1 MMADAENEPPTFLP
15 PGSTM
20 HKGLFL
26 GLSTADI
33 VYYLPHHP
41 LNNQKLKA
49 ERQMSFAGGP
59 ATNAAVA
66 FAAFGNQATLVSGLG
81 RHPLAHV
88 PKMDLADQQVHLIDC
103 PDQPRRPPILASI
116 LVDLSTGERSVVYS
130 NTDLRKL
137 RSDAVNESL
146 LEDTDILMLDGYFLP
161 QAVQLAGWARSLELG
176 LLVFCGVGSALLVAW
191 TGALTGFFTLL
202 AAATGLWLGSAWL
215 LPTHG
220 VFASPLTPLMVLAAN
235 FSLLT
240 FLKYRREERA
250 LRQRNRDLL
259 AMQNFT
265 IHCLAALAETRDS
278 ETGHHIVR
286 CQHYVQALAE
296 GLARRPHFA
305 PLLDEETIDLLC
317 KSAPLHDIG
326 KIGVPDRVL
335 LKPGRLS

>member
-66 FAAFGNQATLVSGLG
+66 FAAFGNHATLVSGLG

-103 PDQPRRPPILASI
+103 SDQPRRPPILASI

-137 RSDAVNESL
+137 RTDAVNESL
-146 LEDTDILMLDGYFLP
+146 LEDTDVLMLDGYFLP
-161 QAVQLAGWARSLELG
+161 QAVQMAGWARSFEIPVVLDGGSWKEGLEE
-176 LLVFCGVGSALLVAW
+176 
-191 TGALTGFFTLL
+191 
-202 AAATGLWLGSAWL
+202 L
-215 LPTHG
+215 LPLVDYAICSDDFYPPGCTDKAAVFDHLRGHG
-220 VFASPLTPLMVLAAN
+220 LAHIAITRDGN
-235 FSLLT
+235 RILAHQDGTTVEVPVMPVQAMDTLGAGDILHGAFCHYILEQDFLLSL
-240 FLKYRREERA
+240 ERA
-250 LRQRNRDLL
+250 
-259 AMQNFT
+259 
-265 IHCLAALAETRDS
+265 AEVASMSCTSLGTRAW
-278 ETGHHIVR
+278 I
-286 CQHYVQALAE
+286 
-296 GLARRPHFA
+296 AREKFA
-305 PLLDEETIDLLC
+305 
-317 KSAPLHDIG
+317 
-326 KIGVPDRVL
+326 
-335 LKPGRLS
+335 

>member
-1 MMADAENEPPTFLP
+1 MMADAKNEPSTFLP

-66 FAAFGNQATLVSGLG
+66 FAAFGNHATLVSGLG

-88 PKMDLADQQVHLIDC
+88 PKMDLADQQVHLIDAS
-103 PDQPRRPPILASI
+103 DQPRRPPILASI

-146 LEDTDILMLDGYFLP
+146 LEDTDVLMLDGYFLP
-161 QAVQLAGWARSLELG
+161 QAVQLAGWARPLEIPVVLDGGSWKEG
-176 LLVFCGVGSALLVAW
+176 LEE
-191 TGALTGFFTLL
+191 
-202 AAATGLWLGSAWL
+202 L
-215 LPTHG
+215 LPL
-220 VFASPLTPLMVLAAN
+220 VDYA
-235 FSLLT
+235 
-240 FLKYRREERA
+240 
-250 LRQRNRDLL
+250 
-259 AMQNFT
+259 
-265 IHCLAALAETRDS
+265 IC
-278 ETGHHIVR
+278 
-286 CQHYVQALAE
+286 
-296 GLARRPHFA
+296 
-305 PLLDEETIDLLC
+305 
-317 KSAPLHDIG
+317 
-326 KIGVPDRVL
+326 
-335 LKPGRLS
+335 

>member
-15 PGSTM
+15 P
-20 HKGLFL
+20 
-26 GLSTADI
+26 

-103 PDQPRRPPILASI
+103 SDQPRRPPILASI

-137 RSDAVNESL
+137 RGDAVNESL

-161 QAVQLAGWARSLELG
+161 QAVQLAGWARPLEIPVVLDGGSWKEGLDELLPLVDYAICSDDFYPPGCTDKNQVIDYLRSRGLTRIAITRDGNPILAHEDGTTVEVPVMPVQAMDTLGAGDILHGAFCHYILEQDFLLSLERAAEVASLSCTSLG
-176 LLVFCGVGSALLVAW
+176 TRAW
-191 TGALTGFFTLL
+191 IARER
-202 AAATGLWLGSAWL
+202 
-215 LPTHG
+215 
-220 VFASPLTPLMVLAAN
+220 FA
-235 FSLLT
+235 
-240 FLKYRREERA
+240 
-250 LRQRNRDLL
+250 
-259 AMQNFT
+259 
-265 IHCLAALAETRDS
+265 
-278 ETGHHIVR
+278 
-286 CQHYVQALAE
+286 
-296 GLARRPHFA
+296 
-305 PLLDEETIDLLC
+305 
-317 KSAPLHDIG
+317 
-326 KIGVPDRVL
+326 
-335 LKPGRLS
+335 

>member
-1 MMADAENEPPTFLP
+1 MMPDAGNEPPTFLP

-66 FAAFGNQATLVSGLG
+66 FAAFGNHATLVSGLG

-103 PDQPRRPPILASI
+103 SDQPRRPPILASI

-137 RSDAVNESL
+137 RTDAVNESL
-146 LEDTDILMLDGYFLP
+146 LEDTDVLMLDGYFLP
-161 QAVQLAGWARSLELG
+161 QAVQLAGWARSFEIPVVLDGGSWKEGLEE
-176 LLVFCGVGSALLVAW
+176 
-191 TGALTGFFTLL
+191 
-202 AAATGLWLGSAWL
+202 L
-215 LPTHG
+215 LPLVDYAICSDDFFPPGCTDKAAVFDHLCGHG
-220 VFASPLTPLMVLAAN
+220 LAHIAITRDGHPILAHEHGTTVEVPVMPVQAMDTLGAGDILHGA
-235 FSLLT
+235 FCHYILEQEFLLSL
-240 FLKYRREERA
+240 ERA
-250 LRQRNRDLL
+250 
-259 AMQNFT
+259 
-265 IHCLAALAETRDS
+265 AEVASMSCTSLGTRAW
-278 ETGHHIVR
+278 I
-286 CQHYVQALAE
+286 
-296 GLARRPHFA
+296 AREKFA
-305 PLLDEETIDLLC
+305 
-317 KSAPLHDIG
+317 
-326 KIGVPDRVL
+326 
-335 LKPGRLS
+335 

>member
-1 MMADAENEPPTFLP
+1 MLANAENEPSTFLP

-88 PKMDLADQQVHLIDC
+88 PKMDLADQQVHLIDAT
-103 PDQPRRPPILASI
+103 DQPRRPPILASI

-146 LEDTDILMLDGYFLP
+146 LEDTDVLMLDGYFLP
-161 QAVQLAGWARSLELG
+161 QAVQLAGWARSLEIPVVLDGGSWKEG
-176 LLVFCGVGSALLVAW
+176 LEE
-191 TGALTGFFTLL
+191 
-202 AAATGLWLGSAWL
+202 L
-215 LPTHG
+215 LPLVDYAICSDDFYPPGCTGKAAVFDHLRGHG
-220 VFASPLTPLMVLAAN
+220 LDHIAITRDGHPILAHEHGTTVEVPVMPVQAMDTLGAGDILHGA
-235 FSLLT
+235 FCHYILEQDFHLSL
-240 FLKYRREERA
+240 ERA
-250 LRQRNRDLL
+250 
-259 AMQNFT
+259 
-265 IHCLAALAETRDS
+265 AEVASLSCTSLGTRAW
-278 ETGHHIVR
+278 I
-286 CQHYVQALAE
+286 
-296 GLARRPHFA
+296 ARERFA
-305 PLLDEETIDLLC
+305 
-317 KSAPLHDIG
+317 
-326 KIGVPDRVL
+326 
-335 LKPGRLS
+335 

>member
-103 PDQPRRPPILASI
+103 SDQPRRPPILASI

-137 RSDAVNESL
+137 RGDAVNESL

-161 QAVQLAGWARSLELG
+161 QAVQLAGWARPLEKEGLDELLPLVDYAICSDDFYPPGCTDKNQVIDYLRSRGLTRIAITRDGNPILAHEDGTTVEVPVMPVQAMDTLGAGDILHGAFCHYILEQDFLLSLERAAEVASLSCTSLG
-176 LLVFCGVGSALLVAW
+176 TRAW
-191 TGALTGFFTLL
+191 IARER
-202 AAATGLWLGSAWL
+202 
-215 LPTHG
+215 
-220 VFASPLTPLMVLAAN
+220 FA
-235 FSLLT
+235 
-240 FLKYRREERA
+240 
-250 LRQRNRDLL
+250 
-259 AMQNFT
+259 
-265 IHCLAALAETRDS
+265 
-278 ETGHHIVR
+278 
-286 CQHYVQALAE
+286 
-296 GLARRPHFA
+296 
-305 PLLDEETIDLLC
+305 
-317 KSAPLHDIG
+317 
-326 KIGVPDRVL
+326 
-335 LKPGRLS
+335 